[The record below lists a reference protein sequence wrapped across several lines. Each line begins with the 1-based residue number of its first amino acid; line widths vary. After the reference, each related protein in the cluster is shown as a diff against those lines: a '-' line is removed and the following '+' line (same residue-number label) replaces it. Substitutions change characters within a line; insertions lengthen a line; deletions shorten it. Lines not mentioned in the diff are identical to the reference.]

1 MSGAKGQVFLTA
13 QQLGK
18 ALMISERRV
27 QQLVKQGVLY
37 KEGRGRYPFLPN
49 VQAYIRHLRA
59 QADKTEMAPHKTEI
73 ILEEEKARL
82 IKAQADKAELE
93 AARLRE
99 ELIEVEQVEAMWSR
113 LVMHLRQALLALP
126 GRLAPQ
132 VITAQSRQEAE
143 HMLESAIY
151 EALTELADGEGPT
164 PDEERPQPTSA
175 TA

>member
-1 MSGAKGQVFLTA
+1 MSGAKKQVFLTA
-13 QQLGK
+13 EQLGK

-59 QADKTEMAPHKTEI
+59 QADKTEALSHKTEI
-73 ILEEEKARL
+73 ILEDEKARL
-82 IKAQADKAELE
+82 VKAQADKAELE

-99 ELIEVEQVEAMWSR
+99 ELIEVEQVEATWIR

-126 GRLAPQ
+126 RRLAPQ
-132 VITAQSRQEAE
+132 VITAQNIQEAE
-143 HMLESAIY
+143 HMLETVIH
-151 EALTELADGEGPT
+151 EALTELADGEF
-164 PDEERPQPTSA
+164 PDSDQTD
-175 TA
+175 